1 MTRRKLSR
9 RTLALFSLVV
19 IAPMLGGCPPGN
31 GTNQIVFNMISP
43 TKAVM
48 LHESFGFRE
57 TPDPT
62 PGITMIE
69 Q

>member
-1 MTRRKLSR
+1 M
-9 RTLALFSLVV
+9 FSLVV
-19 IAPMLGGCPPGN
+19 IAPMLGGCPPVN
-31 GTNQIVFNMISP
+31 GTNQIVFYMISM

-57 TPDPT
+57 MRDPT